1 MENESLNTT
10 PSISGLAKRSVSNTG
25 SCSKNSTPQNNN
37 YSIKGKNSWYGA
49 IDFDFE
55 TKFLFGMTYCDKGD
69 LLWLEIAG
77 HGHFQWLAFKID

>member
-1 MENESLNTT
+1 MENESLNTI
-10 PSISGLAKRSVSNTG
+10 PSISSLAKRSVSNTG
-25 SCSKNSTPQNNN
+25 SCSKNSIPQNNN
-37 YSIKGKNSWYGA
+37 YSIKGKSSWYGA
-49 IDFDFE
+49 IHFDFE